1 MEAPVS
7 SASSPAENA
16 PSSRGTGRGGRSMFR
31 SGRGTNDHR
40 GRGRGYS
47 HGGRNAFQGR
57 GRDRGNARGHGDT
70 RGRGR
75 GRGKGQPEDRDF
87 APKKFMRHRSL
98 SGKHGSHT
106 PLDGERAVKREKKDK
121 KPNSNFALLRST
133 LGDAETIAE
142 YIRDYHSSKKFSE
155 VKSVNAFLQA
165 VSQRPKAVYEELM
178 SQYKDEV
185 FTTLERL
192 FALYALGKTPMIPPA
207 HEFLIRCEQEGV
219 RKSAWGEGVRTLPV
233 KAAETDAAIPAEG
246 EAEGVAPSPQPP
258 APVAPPLDA
267 EAGSLLSP
275 RELLKKLASLD
286 VVGRLQRLIEMS
298 RSVADI
304 QVCANKLTALI
315 TDARDDVEKGSVI
328 PTTSAEKFDYAAK
341 CQLISKL
348 LSKARRLVEP
358 TFAPPSRAA
367 ADGASD
373 NLVEKPAEEATV
385 RRSEQVFGGDD
396 EEELPRTAAEAAFSG
411 TSATAVDRAAPVVTQ
426 RRVPLTDDEI
436 EGFQAAISVAFHAL
450 ETVLEQHPPS
460 VTHQPLSKF
469 CKVLEWC
476 KGKGL
481 LASADERFATLLE
494 QQVEKDIAEQA
505 NQIKTVISLKSLT
518 AGDTAALREVVDQ
531 LWEAG
536 GSLCFSPSSM
546 DVLSAIAVAASV
558 DDIDADVKRLVADR
572 LVQTQRHLA
581 DTVALPRRALR
592 FVNDERNKV
601 KQAAI
606 AKQLQAEASKHKTE
620 GDEREGEGL
629 R

>member
-7 SASSPAENA
+7 SASAPAGNA
-16 PSSRGTGRGGRSMFR
+16 SSSGGAGRGGRGMFR
-31 SGRGTNDHR
+31 GGRGTNDRR
-40 GRGRGYS
+40 GRGRGWS
-47 HGGRNAFQGR
+47 HGGQDAFRGHGRDWGDAR
-57 GRDRGNARGHGDT
+57 GRGDT

-75 GRGKGQPEDRDF
+75 RNGPPKDRGF
-87 APKKFMRHRSL
+87 MPKKFMRHRSL
-98 SGKHGSHT
+98 SGKHGSHS
-106 PLDGERAVKREKKDK
+106 PLHAERTAKRAKKDM

-142 YIRDYHSSKKFSE
+142 YIRDYHASKKFRE
-155 VKSVNAFLQA
+155 VKSVNTFLQA
-165 VSQRPKAVYEELM
+165 VSQRPKAVYVELM

-192 FALYALGKTPMIPPA
+192 FALYALGKSPMIPPA

-233 KAAETDAAIPAEG
+233 KAAEADAAIPAEG
-246 EAEGVAPSPQPP
+246 EAEDLAPPPQPP

-267 EAGSLLSP
+267 EAASLLSP

-298 RSVADI
+298 TSVADI
-304 QVCANKLTALI
+304 QVCAKKLTALI
-315 TDARDDVEKGSVI
+315 TDAQDDVEKDSVI
-328 PTTSAEKFDYAAK
+328 PTPSAEKFDYAAK

-358 TFAPPSRAA
+358 TFAPPPRAA
-367 ADGASD
+367 AKGASD
-373 NLVEKPAEEATV
+373 THVEEPAEEATV
-385 RRSEQVFGGDD
+385 RSSEQVFGGDD
-396 EEELPRTAAEAAFSG
+396 EEGLPRTAAEAASSG
-411 TSATAVDRAAPVVTQ
+411 TSATAVDHAALAVTQ

-436 EGFQAAISVAFHAL
+436 EGFQAAISAAFHAL
-450 ETVLEQHPPS
+450 ETVLEQRPPN
-460 VTHQPLSKF
+460 VTQQPLSKF

-476 KGKGL
+476 KEKGL
-481 LASADERFATLLE
+481 LAAADERFATLLE
-494 QQVEKDIAEQA
+494 QQAENDIAEQA
-505 NQIKTVISLKSLT
+505 NQIETVISLKSLT
-518 AGDTAALREVVDQ
+518 PGDTAALREVVDQ

-536 GSLCFSPSSM
+536 GTLCFSPSSM
-546 DVLSAIAVAASV
+546 DVLSAIAVAASA
-558 DDIDADVKRLVADR
+558 DDIDADVKRLIADR

-592 FVNDERNKV
+592 FVNGERNKV

-606 AKQLQAEASKHKTE
+606 AKQLQVEASKYKTE
-620 GDEREGEGL
+620 GHE
-629 R
+629 